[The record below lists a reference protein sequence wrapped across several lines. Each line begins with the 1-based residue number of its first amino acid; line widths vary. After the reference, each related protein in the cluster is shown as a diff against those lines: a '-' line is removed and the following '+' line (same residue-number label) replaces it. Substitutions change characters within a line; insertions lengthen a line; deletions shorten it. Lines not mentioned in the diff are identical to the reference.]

1 MAYRRVIVGTDGS
14 ETAADAVRHA
24 GRLAAAMGAAVTVV
38 TAYEDHERENAS
50 LRAEAPDE
58 VRWAISDAAGA
69 HERANDGRRLAVG
82 EGAKDVDVFVDRGDP
97 AHVVIAAAEARDGDL
112 IVVGSK
118 GMTSAK
124 RFLLG
129 SVPNKISHHAPCDVM
144 IVHTAP

>member
-14 ETAADAVRHA
+14 ETAAGAVRSA
-24 GRLAAAMGAAVTVV
+24 AQLAAAVGAAVTVV
-38 TAYEDHERENAS
+38 TAYEEHERANATA
-50 LRAEAPDE
+50 RAEAPDE
-58 VRWAISDAAGA
+58 VRWAISDATGA
-69 HERANDGRRLAVG
+69 SERANAARRLAVEAG
-82 EGAKDVDVFVDRGDP
+82 VRDVDVFVEPGDP
-97 AHVVIAAAEARDGDL
+97 ASVVISAAEARGGDL